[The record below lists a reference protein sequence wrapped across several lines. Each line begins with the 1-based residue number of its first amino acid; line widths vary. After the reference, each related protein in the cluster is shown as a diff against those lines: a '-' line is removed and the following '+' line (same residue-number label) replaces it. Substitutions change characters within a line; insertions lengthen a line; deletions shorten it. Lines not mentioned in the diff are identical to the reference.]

1 MSLKGYAML
10 AAIYH
15 NHRSSTSSNSGN
27 SNHNDNI
34 TSVIPTTTATTSTSA
49 TSQQSTSKTVYK
61 EPTISTTISSSEA
74 LGGNGKSLKPL
85 VISNKSTS
93 RQQSKDLQTT
103 KTSTASPSLPTAST
117 TRPHSNST
125 IWPNRPANAT
135 TSPLPVEDASTT
147 NTSPPAVITPQ
158 NPYSN
163 HPTSDHFEIPSNIG
177 LALAPDTNPHQSPH
191 LHHRP
196 HRHHHLQLHPQQQHT
211 SNSGNIYS
219 DSDENDE
226 SETTEEEE
234 EELEQED
241 NAIASSADS
250 RDEHNGRQRPM
261 NTFYGSGFGI
271 FHQQRS
277 NMGGAGGNG
286 GIALITGSSS
296 SGLSNG
302 SFSNSINTNVNL
314 LLGGAMLTLITTILC
329 VVCYCC
335 HRNIKKRTEAAY
347 RQQRQWLEND
357 PNMEIYSVEQCYET
371 SGLFVGDSMDGLATI
386 PALHHEPPPSYDAV
400 VAMQEQQQL
409 LLQQQQQLLMQQ
421 LQNNSPPPGYRSS
434 LDVSCILAARAAAL
448 TPPVLSMGS
457 SDANSLATSTLNV
470 RSTSNLGRTP
480 PDGST
485 DCNGNRSDVNAIMP
499 TTSAA
504 GSSIQHPSNFLRV
517 TTNKQQQQRQRNL
530 PGTTLA
536 NFNMKKVL
544 QAQSCCSLQ
553 RAEVENMW
561 NAAAAA
567 LAARSNHMANDPR
580 SSAGS
585 TSSPTLVMQNR
596 KLSNAQGNS
605 SKSQTPETFGSR
617 YLKQQNNYYRRGCPL
632 CGKFRYDNE
641 SMLSISMESDLDTMA
656 TGGNTPGD
664 NANHGNHNDDVSNN
678 GMSRDENLNCLS
690 SSTAGDEDGEDD
702 ECSCLHTNRRRA
714 NRQSLRNSE
723 AIAVAIV
730 NPYQNENNSNDSIH
744 HQNMANSNA
753 VEENI
758 ELLAAPD
765 LNANVSDGSQMEI
778 STLTNNN
785 GSSGEVEE
793 PSCSHGNSQIET
805 SPAVTETDTEA
816 ATRPTNTNQTTTTPT
831 STSSGAAP
839 IDLDCIND
847 NGIISLDMS
856 KIIDKT
862 GLPTYDAALKLES
875 SGYV

>member
-15 NHRSSTSSNSGN
+15 NHHSSNSNSKN
-27 SNHNDNI
+27 SNLSHNGNN
-34 TSVIPTTTATTSTSA
+34 STSNYNYS
-49 TSQQSTSKTVYK
+49 TNNTQSTTEATV
-61 EPTISTTISSSEA
+61 PTASSNATLGTEKA
-74 LGGNGKSLKPL
+74 LAIYPFVK
-85 VISNKSTS
+85 SNKSTK
-93 RQQSKDLQTT
+93 QQKQSEARMTRTT
-103 KTSTASPSLPTAST
+103 RTITNATASATPTTAS
-117 TRPHSNST
+117 
-125 IWPNRPANAT
+125 ANKRTVTATALSSVAKAT
-135 TSPLPVEDASTT
+135 TA
-147 NTSPPAVITPQ
+147 TSAKNVTQ
-158 NPYSN
+158 EVRLNPYHRNSLN
-163 HPTSDHFEIPSNIG
+163 SDRLEPLDGNAIGAEHHQQHQHQTS
-177 LALAPDTNPHQSPH
+177 

-196 HRHHHLQLHPQQQHT
+196 HRHFQLPQSPQQQHQT
-211 SNSGNIYS
+211 NSNSGNIYA
-219 DSDENDE
+219 DSVEDE
-226 SETTEEEE
+226 SAEDEDAE
-234 EELEQED
+234 ED
-241 NAIASSADS
+241 NATADS
-250 RDEHNGRQRPM
+250 RDELNGRQRPV

-296 SGLSNG
+296 SGLGNG

-314 LLGGAMLTLITTILC
+314 LLGGVMLTLITTILC

-400 VAMQEQQQL
+400 VAMQEQQQM
-409 LLQQQQQLLMQQ
+409 LLQQQQHLLMQQ

-448 TPPVLSMGS
+448 TPAVLGMGS
-457 SDANSLATSTLNV
+457 SDTNSLTASSVNV
-470 RSTSNLGRTP
+470 RTTNTHTGRTP
-480 PDGST
+480 PDGT
-485 DCNGNRSDVNAIMP
+485 DCNGNHSDLSSIMP

-504 GSSIQHPSNFLRV
+504 GHQMQQQNFLRV
-517 TTNKQQQQRQRNL
+517 AANNKQRQRNL
-530 PGTTLA
+530 PTANLA

-567 LAARSNHMANDPR
+567 LAARSNHIANDAR
-580 SSAGS
+580 GTAS

-596 KLSNAQGNS
+596 KLSTTQAN
-605 SKSQTPETFGSR
+605 SQTPETFGSR
-617 YLKQQNNYYRRGCPL
+617 YLKQQRNYYRRGCPL

-641 SMLSISMESDLDTMA
+641 STLSISIESDLDTMA
-656 TGGNTPGD
+656 PSG
-664 NANHGNHNDDVSNN
+664 
-678 GMSRDENLNCLS
+678 
-690 SSTAGDEDGEDD
+690 SSTEAGDSNRNNNLGDPCDRDDNLDCPLTRENAADDGCEDGEDD
-702 ECSCLHTNRRRA
+702 ECSCLNGNRRHL
-714 NRQSLRNSE
+714 RQQTARNSE
-723 AIAVAIV
+723 ALAVAIV
-730 NPYQNENNSNDSIH
+730 NPNGNANNNNNTTQLGNTNDDKEDDSEDIELMSASDI
-744 HQNMANSNA
+744 NANRTEAKANSNPA
-753 VEENI
+753 
-758 ELLAAPD
+758 
-765 LNANVSDGSQMEI
+765 NANVMGH
-778 STLTNNN
+778 NNN
-785 GSSGEVEE
+785 YGPEE
-793 PSCSHGNSQIET
+793 PSCSKSLMLQAKSTNPS
-805 SPAVTETDTEA
+805 TEA
-816 ATRPTNTNQTTTTPT
+816 EAAASAMANTTPAT
-831 STSSGAAP
+831 T
-839 IDLDCIND
+839 IDLDCINE